1 MKKVILLALLLAGG
15 KAWAQ
20 PEIKPVGAL
29 PSNAQVKWQQ
39 LEYYMFIHFGP
50 NTFTDKEWGHGD
62 EDPKVFNPTELDAR
76 QWARTAK
83 LAGMKGIIITAKHH
97 DGFCLWPS
105 EYSKHTVRESA
116 WKNGKGDV
124 LAELSAA
131 CREYGLLFGVY
142 LSPWDRNHPAYGT
155 PEYNQVFANQLKEV
169 HTKYGDVFEQWFDG
183 ANGEGPNGK
192 KQVYDWNLFEST
204 VTNIHP
210 NVIFFS
216 DAGPGCRWIGNENG
230 YAGVTNWS
238 TLNRADFKPG
248 MGGITETL
256 NKGQEDGTHWV
267 PGEADVSIR
276 PGWFYSETTDNQVKS
291 LAHLLDIYYGSVGRN
306 ANLLLNIPV
315 DRRGRIHENDSMRLM
330 ELRRTLDVDFKENL
344 ARKAR
349 VAATNTRQNSS
360 VTSAVYLTD
369 GNYNTYWATAESK
382 NTGDITL
389 SYANPV
395 TFNRISIQEFI
406 PLGQR
411 VRSFSV
417 SVLQGKEWKEI
428 ARETTVGY
436 KRILRLPL
444 TTAKSIRVSILDAK
458 ASPVISEVSLFRA
471 PELISDPEIRR
482 DKAGMVTIKTASP
495 DPVIHYTTDGSAPTT
510 ASPKYEKPFALPGSG
525 SVSAIAFVENGKR
538 SSDVI
543 DAIFGI
549 SPINWKV
556 LTPGAENAIDATPR
570 AWTTKENAYPAE
582 LVVDLGREETVK
594 GVGYQPNTHGGIVYK
609 YALYLSAD
617 GKEWGK
623 PVAEGAF
630 ANVLNNPI
638 EQSIKLSSSVTCRYI
653 KFVALAPANAQDT
666 RVSVAELKVF

>member
-1 MKKVILLALLLAGG
+1 MKRAILMALLLAGS

-29 PSNAQVKWQQ
+29 PSAAQVKWQQ

-131 CREYGLLFGVY
+131 CREYGLLLGVY

-230 YAGVTNWS
+230 YAGTTNWS

-276 PGWFYSETTDNQVKS
+276 PGWFYSATTDNQVKT
-291 LAHLLDIYYGSVGRN
+291 LPHLLDIYYGSVGRN

-315 DRRGRIHENDSMRLM
+315 DRRGRIHANDSLRLM
-330 ELRRTLDVDFKENL
+330 ELRRALDADFKENL

-349 VAATNTRQNSS
+349 IAATNTRQGNSM
-360 VTSAVYLTD
+360 VSAVYLAD
-369 GNYNTYWATAESK
+369 GNYNTYWAAADGKTAA
-382 NTGDITL
+382 DITL

-395 TFNRISIQEFI
+395 TFNRISVQEFI
-406 PLGQR
+406 PMGQR
-411 VRSFSV
+411 VRAFSV
-417 SVLQGKEWKEI
+417 SVLEGKAWKEI

-436 KRILRLPL
+436 KRILRLPM

-458 ASPVISEVSLFRA
+458 ASPVISEVSVFRA
-471 PELISDPEIRR
+471 PELIADPEVDR
-482 DKAGMVTIKTASP
+482 DKDGMVTIRTQSP
-495 DPVIHYTTDGSAPTT
+495 DPVIHYTTDGSEPTT
-510 ASPKYEKPFALPGSG
+510 ASPKYEKPFAFPQAGT
-525 SVSAIAFVENGKR
+525 VSAKAFVNNGKEG
-538 SSDVI
+538 STTV
-543 DAIFGI
+543 DAILGMA
-549 SPINWKV
+549 PIGWKAV
-556 LTPGAENAIDATPR
+556 TPGAELAIDATR
-570 AWTTKENAYPAE
+570 RSWTTKENAYPAE
-582 LVVDLGREETVK
+582 LVVDLGKEQRLKAFSYT
-594 GVGYQPNTHGGIVYK
+594 PNPRGGIVYK
-609 YALYLSAD
+609 YAFYGSAD

-630 ANVLNNPI
+630 ANILNNPMLQYI
-638 EQSIKLSSSVTCRYI
+638 TFSSPVTCRFI
-653 KFVALAPANAQDT
+653 KFVALAPADAQDT
-666 RVSVAELKVF
+666 RVSVSELSVY

>member
-216 DAGPGCRWIGNENG
+216 DAGPGCRWIGNESG

-617 GKEWGK
+617 GKVWGK

>member
-131 CREYGLLFGVY
+131 CKEYGLLFGVY

-238 TLNRADFKPG
+238 TLNRVDFKPG

-306 ANLLLNIPV
+306 ANLLLNVPV
-315 DRRGRIHENDSMRLM
+315 DRRGRIHENDSIRLM

-369 GNYNTYWATAESK
+369 GNYNTYWATADGK
-382 NTGDITL
+382 TTGDITL
-389 SYANPV
+389 SYASPV
-395 TFNRISIQEFI
+395 TFNRISVQEFI

-471 PELISDPEIRR
+471 PELISDPEIQRN
-482 DKAGMVTIKTASP
+482 KTGMVTIKTASP
-495 DPVIHYTTDGSAPTT
+495 DPVIHYTTDGTAPTT
-510 ASPKYEKPFALPGSG
+510 ASPKYEQPFSFPGSG
-525 SVSAIAFVENGKR
+525 SVSAVAFVENGKR
-538 SSDVI
+538 SSVVI

-549 SPINWKV
+549 APTNWKV

-570 AWTTKENAYPAE
+570 AWTTKENGYPAE
-582 LVVDLGREETVK
+582 LVVDLGREETIK

-623 PVAEGAF
+623 PVSEGSF
-630 ANVLNNPI
+630 ANILNNPI
-638 EQSIKLSSSVTCRYI
+638 EQYIKLSSSATCRYI

-666 RVSVAELKVF
+666 RVSVGELKVF

>member
-1 MKKVILLALLLAGG
+1 MKKIILLALLLAGG

-29 PSNAQVKWQQ
+29 PSAAQVKWQQ

-131 CREYGLLFGVY
+131 CREYGLLFGTY

-155 PEYNQVFANQLKEV
+155 PEYNDVFANQLREV

-192 KQVYDWNLFEST
+192 KQVYDWNLFEGT
-204 VTNIHP
+204 VKKYHP

-216 DAGPGCRWIGNENG
+216 DAGPGCRWIGNEDG
-230 YAGVTNWS
+230 YAGPTNWS
-238 TLNRADFKPG
+238 TLNRSKVAPG
-248 MGGITETL
+248 MHGITALL
-256 NKGQEDGTHWV
+256 NKGEEDGTDWV

-276 PGWFYSETTDNQVKS
+276 PGWFYSETTDDKVKT
-291 LAHLLDIYYGSVGRN
+291 LPHLLDIYYGSVGRN
-306 ANLLLNIPV
+306 ANLLLNVPV
-315 DRRGRIHENDSMRLM
+315 DRRGRIHANDSLRLM
-330 ELRRTLDVDFKENL
+330 ELRRALDEDFKVNL

-349 VAATNTRQNSS
+349 IAATNTRQNNS
-360 VTSAVYLTD
+360 VTSAVYLAD
-369 GNYNTYWATAESK
+369 GNYNTYWSTAEGK
-382 NTGDITL
+382 TTGDITL
-389 SYANPV
+389 SYASPV
-395 TFNRISIQEFI
+395 TFNRISVQEFI

-458 ASPVISEVSLFRA
+458 ASPVISEVALYRA
-471 PELISDPEIRR
+471 PELIADPEVSR
-482 DKAGMVTIKTASP
+482 DKAGMVTIKVQSP
-495 DPVIHYTTDGSAPTT
+495 DPVIHYTTDGSVPTT
-510 ASPKYEKPFALPGSG
+510 ASPKYEKPFSYPQAGPI
-525 SVSAIAFVENGKR
+525 SAKAFVNNGLEG
-538 SSDVI
+538 STVI
-543 DAIFGI
+543 DVMFGI
-549 SPINWKV
+549 TPASWKT
-556 LTPGAENAIDATPR
+556 LTPGAENAIDATRR

-582 LVVDLGREETVK
+582 LVVDLGKEENIKAFSYT
-594 GVGYQPNTHGGIVYK
+594 PNTHGGIVYK
-609 YALYLSAD
+609 YAFYVSAD

-638 EQSIKLSSSVTCRYI
+638 IQYIKLSSPVACRFI
-653 KFVALAPANAQDT
+653 KFVALEPANPKDT
-666 RVSVAELKVF
+666 RVSVGELEVY